1 MFRACTM
8 EPQRGAAGR
17 MRVRS
22 LRCHSRPRG
31 RLHGALCSGRLYP
44 RARVGHRG
52 MHRAV
57 EHGRRLTAA
66 GTLET
71 GGALSLYKN
80 TFLCKRHP
88 RRGYRED
95 ARRTRQGA
103 ALTTRGEVR
112 TLSRG
117 SVSRPPTLPSWWVP
131 ARREHTRVLCAC
143 VSRAPESHGSGVGEE
158 PLGAV
163 HHCFFRSESRFPVG
177 TRRLAV
183 AVYLQSVFVE

>member
-1 MFRACTM
+1 MFPGLHHGAAERHCGQDAG
-8 EPQRGAAGR
+8 PQPPVSLKATRTPRGA
-17 MRVRS
+17 
-22 LRCHSRPRG
+22 
-31 RLHGALCSGRLYP
+31 HGALCSGRLYP

-71 GGALSLYKN
+71 GGALSPYKN

-88 RRGYRED
+88 KCSYRED

-103 ALTTRGEVR
+103 ALTIRGKVR
-112 TLSRG
+112 TLNRG

-131 ARREHTRVLCAC
+131 A
-143 VSRAPESHGSGVGEE
+143 
-158 PLGAV
+158 PLGA
-163 HHCFFRSESRFPVG
+163 HTC
-177 TRRLAV
+177 AV
-183 AVYLQSVFVE
+183 CVCLPSTGVPWELHTFVSSILEASFLWGRGVLQLPSICRASL